1 MILPRE
7 RERKRDEARSC
18 VQRYIFSKNRYDCLV
33 YKLKITLY
41 GVKSKCIIR
50 KGSLNTPTLTYVE
63 MGGW

>member
-1 MILPRE
+1 MEIDVDCLVY
-7 RERKRDEARSC
+7 RDRCE
-18 VQRYIFSKNRYDCLV
+18 NRYDCLV

-50 KGSLNTPTLTYVE
+50 KGSLNTPTLICRE